1 MQMSAETERSR
12 FVGSLA
18 KACRVL
24 ALFDVESPEWTLS
37 GMVAHTGMTKT
48 TVFRIAKTLEGCGAL
63 VFNPGTA
70 AYRLGPLMI
79 PLGYLVVSDVY
90 VVRIARP
97 RLERLAEDTGETVE
111 LLIEGQN
118 GSVVADQ
125 VNTSHP
131 FKANLP
137 IGRILQGFGS
147 SSFKL
152 FLSFKSEKQ
161 IRAALALPPVE
172 MSPRAVTDPDLL
184 AAEIQRIAK
193 ERIAFSIEGR
203 TIGVCSVSAPVV
215 DALGAVKAAVTLVA
229 PTERFSVARRKRLAA
244 AVKETADL
252 ISRELGAR

>member
-1 MQMSAETERSR
+1 MRASTETERSR

-18 KACRVL
+18 KACKVL
-24 ALFDVESPEWTLS
+24 ALFNVENPEWTLS
-37 GMVAHTGMTKT
+37 GMVTRTGMTKT
-48 TVFRIAKTLEGCGAL
+48 TAFRMAKTLERCGAL
-63 VFNPGTA
+63 VFNPATA
-70 AYRLGPLMI
+70 AYRLGPMMI

-90 VVRIARP
+90 VVRVARP
-97 RLERLAEDTGETVE
+97 QLERLAEETGETVE

-152 FLSFKSEKQ
+152 FLSFKSEEQ

-172 MSPRAVTDPDLL
+172 MSPRALTDPDAL
-184 AAEIQRIAK
+184 AVEIEQIAK

-215 DALGAVKAAVTLVA
+215 DAMGAVKAAVTLVA
-229 PTERFSVARRKRLAA
+229 PTERFGAARRKRLAS
-244 AVKETADL
+244 AVKETAAG
-252 ISRELGAR
+252 ISREIGAR